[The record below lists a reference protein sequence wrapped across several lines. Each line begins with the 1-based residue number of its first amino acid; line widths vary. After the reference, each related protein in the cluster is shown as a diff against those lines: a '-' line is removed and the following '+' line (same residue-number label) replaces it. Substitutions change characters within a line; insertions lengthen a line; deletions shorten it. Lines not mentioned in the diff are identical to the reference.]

1 MECVYAERLRNI
13 ALVSIS
19 RELRILAKLRDS
31 ATKTSDLSLR
41 KSQNVI
47 MLRRK
52 TDQDRKVL
60 QDLDLQRRAQSF
72 FRRRVLHLL
81 NAGLGILAQENAPQ
95 KYQQGCNDEYGFKSE
110 VLLHNSGQIPNSKK
124 LQTTC

>member
-31 ATKTSDLSLR
+31 ATKPSDLSLR

-52 TDQDRKVL
+52 TDQDRKAL
-60 QDLDLQRRAQSF
+60 QDHLASCESCRDTDPQS
-72 FRRRVLHLL
+72 
-81 NAGLGILAQENAPQ
+81 AAAPVAEHESQ
-95 KYQQGCNDEYGFKSE
+95 S
-110 VLLHNSGQIPNSKK
+110 I
-124 LQTTC
+124 